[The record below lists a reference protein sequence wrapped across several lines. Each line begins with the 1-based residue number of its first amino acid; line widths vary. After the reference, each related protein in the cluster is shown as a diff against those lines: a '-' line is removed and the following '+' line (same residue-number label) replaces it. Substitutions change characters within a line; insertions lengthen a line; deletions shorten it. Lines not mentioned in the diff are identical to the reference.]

1 MNINLAQERTSGFP
15 LRYLFNISDILIQIL
30 QFLCFRNANL
40 CCETFGQVLL
50 LRGYD
55 LNVTVANLILK
66 IIRKPAHKTRFF
78 HQDWKSQR

>member
-1 MNINLAQERTSGFP
+1 MQDSDHEYINLSQERTSGFP
-15 LRYLFNISDILIQIL
+15 LYYLVNILDILIPIL

-55 LNVTVANLILK
+55 LNVNVGNLIC
-66 IIRKPAHKTRFF
+66 
-78 HQDWKSQR
+78 